1 MINIKNGRKT
11 IGKTNDFKGLNKVS
25 KELGRYEINIDI
37 KGLKGVKSV
46 YNWTNYHQITITD
59 KHGYTLYGHIFL
71 NEEIN
76 QIFVVTKYDT
86 KPFNTL
92 ENALNYFVE
101 VFKQ

>member
-11 IGKTNDFKGLNKVS
+11 IGKTNNFKGLNKVA

-37 KGLKGVKSV
+37 KGLRGVKSV
-46 YNWTNYHQITITD
+46 YNWTNYPQIIITD
-59 KHGYTLYGHIFL
+59 KHGYTFYGNISL
-71 NEEIN
+71 NEETS
-76 QIFVVTKYDT
+76 QIFVITKYDT

>member
-11 IGKTNDFKGLNKVS
+11 IGKTSDFKGLNKVS

-37 KGLKGVKSV
+37 KGLKGVESV
-46 YNWTNYHQITITD
+46 YNWTNGHKISITD
-59 KHGYTLYGHIFL
+59 KYGYTLYGQISL

-76 QIFVVTKYDT
+76 QIFVITKHDT
-86 KPFNTL
+86 KTFNTL

-101 VFKQ
+101 VFNK